1 MPCCLWWHAVTC
13 SRKLAPCSCLCHP
26 RHLLSQQSLSLRL
39 AAVDGSV
46 ATMKIRRQDIVTAF
60 GLDEYVEEAKKKGKA
75 QGGKASGSG
84 GGSAKKR

>member
-1 MPCCLWWHAVTC
+1 
-13 SRKLAPCSCLCHP
+13 
-26 RHLLSQQSLSLRL
+26 
-39 AAVDGSV
+39 
-46 ATMKIRRQDIVTAF
+46 MKIRRQDIVTAF